1 MSARLFRTCVIAAA
15 GSAVALQRGRP
26 FAGRRFFASA
36 TMAAPAAASERA
48 ARAARLRQKLSAARA
63 QTAAPVAAS
72 PQRQILLDSATEQDW
87 DAVVAALEPF
97 MKENRVARLREMLDR
112 RRGGLHLVLE
122 NIGDPHN
129 AAAVLR
135 TAEGLGV
142 QHVHVI
148 ESISDF
154 HVTDQFAGSA
164 ANRGRPRAAGT
175 NLVSMGASR
184 WLTVSRY
191 TSSRTCLA
199 ALREL
204 DLQVL
209 TSDCPPLSDEEGSG
223 VEEETAQQAQ
233 GEGGWQTHKS
243 HQFEARPIDALDFGA
258 RPAGAALVFGN
269 ERRGVSKAFLERADG
284 SFFLPMCGFT
294 QSFNISVAAA
304 MSLWAAIASGHFP
317 EGSLPSEAKARLMA
331 RWLLRDVKAAKPILR
346 AAGIEV
352 DEF

>member
-1 MSARLFRTCVIAAA
+1 MAARLFCTCVFAAA
-15 GSAVALQRGRP
+15 GSAVALQRGLP
-26 FAGRRFFASA
+26 FAGRRFLASA

-48 ARAARLRQKLSAARA
+48 ARAARLTQKLSAARA
-63 QTAAPVAAS
+63 QSAAPAAAS

-87 DAVVAALEPF
+87 DAIVAALEPF

-164 ANRGRPRAAGT
+164 SNRGRPRAAGT

-184 WLTVSRY
+184 WLNVSRY
-191 TSSRTCLA
+191 TSSRDCLA

-223 VEEETAQQAQ
+223 GEEETAQ
-233 GEGGWQTHKS
+233 QTHKS
-243 HQFEARPIDALDFGA
+243 HQFEARPIDAVDFGA

-304 MSLWAAIASGHFP
+304 MALWAAIASGHFP